1 MNMKSQ
7 KKGEIEFLDVST
19 NHLKLFFFFEIPN
32 TVSTFCVFALSETA
46 QLRWDLNPATIQIGS

>member
-1 MNMKSQ
+1 M
-7 KKGEIEFLDVST
+7 GEIEFLDVST